1 MSYTNH
7 SAGMTSEP
15 CARLDARAG
24 IRPVLEGVNVQA
36 DVRGLLFELDIE
48 QHYVNPNP
56 NAVEIAYTFP
66 MPWGAEL
73 LEAEAWIG
81 ERHLVGKVQ
90 EKQKAAKRYDDAIAH
105 GDTALLLEDTG
116 NGLWSMSLGNLG
128 AGERCRLRI
137 RYAQVLSFSSGSLRL
152 TVPTVVAPRYGV
164 PDSRLMPWQSIKTGL
179 DAEYPFSIKVR
190 IHGALA
196 GAVIASPSHSVQTRW
211 QAGVAELELNRKAWL
226 DRDFIL
232 QLGNLPQQSL
242 AIAAQGDGENV
253 VLAGFCPA
261 LESSGHHRMGV
272 KMLVDCSGSMGG
284 DSIEAA
290 RRALTAFIAG
300 LTDEDRF
307 SLSRFGSTIE
317 HRSNGLWTL
326 NAQTRI
332 AAQRWVDG
340 LQADLGGTQM
350 EEALVSTFALTGE
363 DITDV
368 LLVTDGEIHAVDSTV
383 KAARESGHRV
393 FVVGIGSSPAE
404 PLLRK
409 LAEATGGA
417 CEFVAPGEAVEEA
430 IRRMITRLG
439 GRKVS
444 GLRLAWPEGISPLWQ
459 STCPKALFT
468 GDTLPVFAR
477 VPEGVTG
484 SLLLMGMLS
493 GEKTEVCLGETVLG
507 SLPDGDAALV
517 RMAAALE
524 IRELIAVGQREKALG
539 LSLRHQ
545 LVNELT
551 SSLMVLKRAADEKQ
565 GDMPDQV
572 IVEQM
577 LPAGW
582 GGAGSVMEDVFASSA
597 STTPGVADIELFFDI
612 GFNMRSLSAGIMSPS
627 VPLRQRQ
634 CGVMASNPSESL
646 YSGNGLSPLKLV
658 RVLRQGSPSTWPDSF
673 AGLRQLGLGDPV
685 IDWLE
690 LVAGPALG
698 LTESGVVKVFLSLF
712 TAREMEDVLAGKRQ
726 PSGLE
731 TDPAKAALWSAL
743 IGISAE
749 KWPDC
754 ILNLNWGS

>member
-1 MSYTNH
+1 
-7 SAGMTSEP
+7 
-15 CARLDARAG
+15 
-24 IRPVLEGVNVQA
+24 
-36 DVRGLLFELDIE
+36 
-48 QHYVNPNP
+48 
-56 NAVEIAYTFP
+56 
-66 MPWGAEL
+66 
-73 LEAEAWIG
+73 
-81 ERHLVGKVQ
+81 
-90 EKQKAAKRYDDAIAH
+90 
-105 GDTALLLEDTG
+105 
-116 NGLWSMSLGNLG
+116 
-128 AGERCRLRI
+128 
-137 RYAQVLSFSSGSLRL
+137 
-152 TVPTVVAPRYGV
+152 
-164 PDSRLMPWQSIKTGL
+164 
-179 DAEYPFSIKVR
+179 
-190 IHGALA
+190 
-196 GAVIASPSHSVQTRW
+196 
-211 QAGVAELELNRKAWL
+211 
-226 DRDFIL
+226 
-232 QLGNLPQQSL
+232 
-242 AIAAQGDGENV
+242 
-253 VLAGFCPA
+253 
-261 LESSGHHRMGV
+261 V

-307 SLSRFGSTIE
+307 SLSRFGSTVE

-368 LLVTDGEIHAVDSTV
+368 LLVTDGEIHAVNSTV

-484 SLLLMGMLS
+484 SLRLMGMLS
-493 GEKTEVCLGETVLG
+493 GEKTEVCLGEAVLG

-582 GGAGSVMEDVFASSA
+582 GGAGSVMEDVAFSA
-597 STTPGVADIELFFDI
+597 STTPGVSNIELFFDI
-612 GFNMRSLSAGIMSPS
+612 GFSMRSLSAGIMSPS
-627 VPLRQRQ
+627 APLRKRQ
-634 CGVMASNPSESL
+634 CDVMASNPPESL

-673 AGLRQLGLGDPV
+673 AGLGRLGLGASV

-698 LTESGVVKVFLSLF
+698 LTEPGVVKVFLSLF

-743 IGISAE
+743 NGISAE

-754 ILNLNWGS
+754 ILNLNWAS